1 MSDIE
6 KWIHVPKTAGYSIP
20 SHAQV
25 LDLGCGN
32 GSVVQEL
39 RDIGYDAVG
48 CDLKFKRGLY
58 REQLQRAGLIRQIDS
73 APYRLPFH
81 DASFDGVFSKQV
93 FEHVQNLDDTLA
105 EIWRVLRPGG
115 VSVHVF
121 PSRLR
126 FIEGHVYVPLASI
139 FRPYWWLLLW
149 AWLGVR
155 KDSQRGWTPEKAARH
170 NYQYLTTQTSYLSR
184 GEIIRAVR
192 HHFNTYTFC
201 ERDALPYTRLAPVS
215 PLLRL
220 MPGIGWVLNTFQTR
234 VLLLVKT

>member
-1 MSDIE
+1 MYMSFP
-6 KWIHVPKTAGYSIP
+6 V
-20 SHAQV
+20 V
-25 LDLGCGN
+25 CG
-32 GSVVQEL
+32 SL
-39 RDIGYDAVG
+39 RGM
-48 CDLKFKRGLY
+48 FT
-58 REQLQRAGLIRQIDS
+58 
-73 APYRLPFH
+73 P
-81 DASFDGVFSKQV
+81 
-93 FEHVQNLDDTLA
+93 
-105 EIWRVLRPGG
+105 
-115 VSVHVF
+115 
-121 PSRLR
+121 
-126 FIEGHVYVPLASI
+126 PLASI

-184 GEIIRAVR
+184 GESIRAVR
-192 HHFNTYTFC
+192 QHFNTYTFC